1 MRNSVHFLI
10 KTREPPILNRTLE
23 ATALGEHFRQKS
35 GREAGKVRSVQTLRG
50 EPPGSRWPLRT
61 EPGRESYGADPVRL
75 REN

>member
-1 MRNSVHFLI
+1 M
-10 KTREPPILNRTLE
+10 
-23 ATALGEHFRQKS
+23 GEHFRQKS